1 MGYIFEKKIQF
12 AQVVYTGRLFR
23 QAIRKDMSFNAF
35 QRQMQDRK
43 LSYKRLDMLADW
55 NRAKAVEHA
64 RTYKA
69 QTRAIKWYDG
79 IALPNM
85 KKRGLTPT
93 EFFGWLKK
101 GQGDMFDT
109 LEEME
114 EWLEYEEEVEDE
126 FEEIYGY
133 LN

>member
-1 MGYIFEKKIQF
+1 VGYIFEKKIQF

-23 QAIRKDMSFNAF
+23 TAIRKDMSFNAF
-35 QRQMQDRK
+35 QRDMQDRK

-55 NRAKAVEHA
+55 NRAKSIEHSKTNA
-64 RTYKA
+64 AYN
-69 QTRAIKWYDG
+69 RAKTWYDN

-114 EWLEYEEEVEDE
+114 EWLEYEEEVEE
-126 FEEIYGY
+126 SFEEIYGY

>member
-12 AQVVYTGRLFR
+12 AQQVYTGRLFA

-35 QRQMQDRK
+35 QRDMQDK
-43 LSYKRLDMLADW
+43 HLSYKRLDMLADW
-55 NRAKAVEHA
+55 NRFKAVESGK
-64 RTYKA
+64 TYKA
-69 QTRAIKWYDG
+69 QVRAVKWYDG

-101 GQGDMFDT
+101 GKGDMFDT

-126 FEEIYGY
+126 FEEIYGH